1 MLELENEI
9 ESLIESAKD
18 ELSQIEKLQIKR
30 QILQA
35 YNNSEWPLF
44 KANPPL
50 IENRHLSQIGRELP
64 LAEVS

>member
-18 ELSQIEKLQIKR
+18 ELSEIEKLQIKR

-35 YNNSEWPLF
+35 YNN
-44 KANPPL
+44 
-50 IENRHLSQIGRELP
+50 RE
-64 LAEVS
+64 

>member
-18 ELSQIEKLQIKR
+18 ELSQIEKLQIKL

-35 YNNSEWPLF
+35 YNNSE
-44 KANPPL
+44 
-50 IENRHLSQIGRELP
+50 
-64 LAEVS
+64 

>member
-35 YNNSEWPLF
+35 YNNSE
-44 KANPPL
+44 
-50 IENRHLSQIGRELP
+50 
-64 LAEVS
+64 

>member
-18 ELSQIEKLQIKR
+18 ELSEIEKLQIKR

-35 YNNSEWPLF
+35 YNNCE
-44 KANPPL
+44 
-50 IENRHLSQIGRELP
+50 
-64 LAEVS
+64 

>member
-18 ELSQIEKLQIKR
+18 ELSEIEELQIKW

-35 YNNSEWPLF
+35 YNNSE
-44 KANPPL
+44 
-50 IENRHLSQIGRELP
+50 
-64 LAEVS
+64 

>member
-35 YNNSEWPLF
+35 YNN
-44 KANPPL
+44 
-50 IENRHLSQIGRELP
+50 RE
-64 LAEVS
+64 

>member
-18 ELSQIEKLQIKR
+18 ELSEIEKLQIKR

-35 YNNSEWPLF
+35 YNT
-44 KANPPL
+44 
-50 IENRHLSQIGRELP
+50 RE
-64 LAEVS
+64 

>member
-1 MLELENEI
+1 MPKITCTINKKQSMLELENEI

-35 YNNSEWPLF
+35 YNNSE
-44 KANPPL
+44 
-50 IENRHLSQIGRELP
+50 
-64 LAEVS
+64 